1 MNSFVELLDDL
12 LIKINSSVNEKIFG
26 INYLENIKFQLIEQL
41 ISIDQVIFYPISH
54 GIDQAK
60 VSQKDIV
67 YLYR

>member
-41 ISIDQVIFYPISH
+41 ILLEKNILEDFKSELSV
-54 GIDQAK
+54 K
-60 VSQKDIV
+60 KIV
-67 YLYR
+67 F